1 MLRVLLFMLAAAVP
15 SAAQIAVSPQRI
27 AGLAPAN
34 WSIGDGGPAVD
45 ALLTPSA
52 LAWDRA
58 GNLLVADGRNLRI
71 RRMTPNGAISTVLI
85 QDGVAGM
92 AVDSQGN
99 LYVSLSPNSFTAS
112 VHIVEFSPAGGEA
125 EIPNPGSSGIAPAIA
140 LDAADNLYITDQS
153 AAGGGFV
160 WKRSPSGAVQK
171 IAGKAAPGGL
181 PGPGGP
187 ALEVTLAGPH
197 ALAFDPSG
205 NLLIA
210 DYDGVL
216 RLNPD
221 GTLTRL
227 FEDVWSRP
235 RKIAP
240 AADGSIYFI
249 GDYYGIWR
257 WSPAEGV
264 AWFAGTQQSGFSD
277 GCALSGGK
285 RIAKYATFNAGD
297 LVFDTAGRL
306 YVADNFMDPSDP
318 GSFYSYGAGRIRRI
332 DPDGSIRTVAGTG
345 SMPHESAPGGT
356 ALGAIF
362 HNPEALAVDGAGD
375 VFFAESS
382 ANHVHEITAAG
393 QFLTVAGADSPPAA
407 EDPACY
413 APAGRDVLS
422 SPRGIA
428 ADTNGNLYIS
438 DTGNHRILR
447 RSADGAIATIA
458 GTGIAE
464 NTGDG
469 GPAVQARISGPTAI
483 AVKPDGSIWFVTD
496 GKLRRIHSDGV
507 IESPAAPPD
516 YFRALAVGFD
526 GRLILS
532 GSMLYKEVASGVFYP
547 LRAGV
552 GIIATDPAGAIYGPS
567 SPLLRVSPNCNV
579 ANVTFPQGPI
589 SQFPQGLASD
599 PAGNLYLSANNS
611 VWRIAPI
618 APPATDSPSIY
629 LDDPGVYNAASNLT
643 AMVSSFDRFFHENWH
658 IVNDSVTGNEILHIT
673 GGCMGPLEPAPA
685 SLAAGRLPTSLQ
697 GTRVLF
703 DGEAAPLLSVQATGI
718 LAIAPQSVASKS
730 TVTIAVENQGV
741 RASATLNA
749 SAAVPGIFVSS
760 GWQAAA
766 VNQDGSLNGTDH
778 PAPVGSV
785 VSLYLTGAGLT
796 NPPTGDGVLPGL
808 PLAQLTLPVSVQVGG
823 ADAEVVYAGSVPGL
837 PGMAQVNIRVPAV
850 AASDAVPVQVAIGG
864 YSRNQPVTIAV
875 R

>member
-1 MLRVLLFMLAAAVP
+1 MFRVLLLMLAGAVP
-15 SAAQIAVSPQRI
+15 SAAQITVSPQRI
-27 AGLAPAN
+27 AGLPPAN

-52 LAWDRA
+52 IAWDRA
-58 GNLLVADGRNLRI
+58 GKLLIADSRNLRI
-71 RRMTPNGAISTVLI
+71 RRMTPNGAISTLLI

-99 LYVSLSPNSFTAS
+99 LYVSVAPSSFTAQ
-112 VHIVEFSPAGGEA
+112 VHILEFSPAGGEA

-140 LDAADNLYITDQS
+140 LDAADNLYITDQL

-171 IAGKAAPGGL
+171 IAGTAAPGGL

-197 ALAFDPSG
+197 ALAFDRSG

-210 DYDGVL
+210 DSDGVL

-235 RKIAP
+235 RRIAP

-249 GDYYGIWR
+249 GDSYGISR
-257 WSPAEGV
+257 WSPADGV
-264 AWFAGTQQSGFSD
+264 TSFAGTQQSGFSD

-285 RIAKYATFNAGD
+285 RVAKYATFSAYD

-306 YVADNFMDPSDP
+306 YVADNFGDPSDP
-318 GSFYSYGAGRIRRI
+318 GSLYSYDAGRIRRI

-345 SMPHESAPGGT
+345 SMPHESAPGGP

-375 VFFAESS
+375 VFFAESG

-393 QFLTVAGADSPPAA
+393 QFLTVAGTDSPPVA

-413 APAGRDVLS
+413 VPPGKDVLS

-438 DTGNHRILR
+438 DTGHHRILR

-458 GTGIAE
+458 GTGIAG

-496 GKLRRIHSDGV
+496 NKLRRIRSDGV
-507 IESPAAPPD
+507 IESPAAPD
-516 YFRALAVGFD
+516 GIRWVVAGFD

-547 LRAGV
+547 LRAGI
-552 GIIATDPAGAIYGPS
+552 GIVATDPAGAIYS
-567 SPLLRVSPNCNV
+567 LSNPLQRVSQNCNV
-579 ANVTFPQGPI
+579 APLTFTPGLI
-589 SQFPQGLASD
+589 SQFPQGLAGD
-599 PAGNLYLSANNS
+599 PVGNIYLSANNS

-618 APPATDSPSIY
+618 APPAADSPSIY
-629 LDDPGVYNAASNLT
+629 LDDPGVFNAASNLT
-643 AMVSSFDRFFHENWH
+643 EVVTGYNRFFHFYRYEY
-658 IVNDSVTGNEILHIT
+658 NDSVTGNEVLRIT
-673 GGCMGPLEPAPA
+673 GGCMGPLEPSQA
-685 SLAAGRLPTSLQ
+685 SYVEGRLPTSVQ
-697 GTRVLF
+697 GARVLF
-703 DGEAAPLLSVQATGI
+703 DGEAAPLLSVQATEI
-718 LAIAPQSVASKS
+718 LAIAPQHVASKGK
-730 TVTIAVENQGV
+730 VTIAVENQGV
-741 RASATLNA
+741 PASAILNA
-749 SAAVPGIFVSS
+749 SAAAPGIFVSS

-766 VNQDGSLNGTDH
+766 INQDGSLNGTDH

-796 NPPTGDGVLPGL
+796 DPPAGDGVLPGL
-808 PLAQLTLPVSVQVGG
+808 PLLPLALPVSVQVGG
-823 ADAEVVYAGSVPGL
+823 ADAEVVYAGSALGL
-837 PGMAQVNIRVPAV
+837 PGMAQVNIRVPAI
-850 AASDAVPVQVAIGG
+850 AASNAVRVQVAIGG
-864 YSRNQPVTIAV
+864 HSRDQPVTIAV

>member
-1 MLRVLLFMLAAAVP
+1 MLRVSLFMLAAAVP

-45 ALLTPSA
+45 ALNTPSA

-58 GNLLVADGRNLRI
+58 GNLLIADSRNQRI
-71 RRMTPNGAISTVLI
+71 RRMTPGGAISTLFN
-85 QDGVAGM
+85 QDGVVSM

-99 LYVSLSPNSFTAS
+99 LYVSVSPAS
-112 VHIVEFSPAGGEA
+112 YSDQAHIFEFSPAGGKA
-125 EIPNPGSSGIAPAIA
+125 EIPNPGSPGIAPAIA
-140 LDAADNLYITDQS
+140 LDAADNLYITDQKE
-153 AAGGGFV
+153 GGGFV

-235 RKIAP
+235 RRIAP

-458 GTGIAE
+458 GTGIAG

-496 GKLRRIHSDGV
+496 GKLRRIRSDGV
-507 IESPAAPPD
+507 IESPAAPD
-516 YFRALAVGFD
+516 GIRWLVAGFD

-552 GIIATDPAGAIYGPS
+552 GIIATDPAGAIY
-567 SPLLRVSPNCNV
+567 SPYAQLQRVSQNCNV
-579 ANVTFPQGPI
+579 AAITFVQNPI
-589 SQFPQGLASD
+589 SQSPQGLAGD
-599 PAGNLYLSANNS
+599 PMGDIYLSADNS

-618 APPATDSPSIY
+618 APPAADSPSVY
-629 LDDPGVYNAASNLT
+629 LDDLGVFNAASNLT
-643 AMVSSFDRFFHENWH
+643 EVVSGYDRFFHFYRYEY
-658 IVNDSVTGNEILHIT
+658 NDSVTGNEILHIT

-808 PLAQLTLPVSVQVGG
+808 PLAQLTLPASVQVGG

-837 PGMAQVNIRVPAV
+837 PGMAQVNIRIPAV